1 MPESFSSS
9 SENPAS
15 SSTHHRRR
23 SSSHIRPL
31 NLAPSSSL
39 SASKGASSKAPGL
52 LSAPALS
59 PIPGTPSVTGNSPMS
74 LSRSPSPRPGGGWS
88 SPGLTT
94 VTAGSSGSSSPRR
107 GYGELSSNGQA
118 YSNGGLDGDHG
129 PNASWMAAKAK
140 SDRVKGYPS
149 FSTRNNGFFSRQR
162 RKISASLPRF
172 RLNSML
178 DYGEKEK
185 LGRGRWSGPNG
196 SPLLY
201 RIKTLLGSLLRR
213 TRIRLLLLS
222 ILLFILWLCFSSPI
236 YESYRRSSIG
246 GGKKIVLIVASNVG
260 GGVMEW
266 KGAREWAIERDS
278 LRNKRKYVKR
288 WGYDLEIVNMVTKK
302 RYAHEWREGWEK
314 VDVIRGALRKYPK
327 AEWFW
332 WLDLNTLIMEP
343 SYSVESHI
351 LNGLEKKT
359 YRDINKYNPLNI
371 THPPSLPYL
380 DPLCLSPEGD
390 KKTSSINLIVP
401 QDCAGFNLGSFMI
414 RRSTWTDRLLDIWW
428 DPVLYEQKHMEW
440 EHKEQD
446 SLEHLYTHQPW
457 VRPHVAFIP
466 QRRMNSFPPGACGD
480 GTDPGIHYQ
489 RKDRDFLVNMAGC
502 EWGRDC
508 WSEIYNYREL
518 SNYLNR
524 TLWEKFKDALSD
536 QWNRMLGKE
545 VKKRP

>member
-1 MPESFSSS
+1 
-9 SENPAS
+9 
-15 SSTHHRRR
+15 
-23 SSSHIRPL
+23 
-31 NLAPSSSL
+31 
-39 SASKGASSKAPGL
+39 
-52 LSAPALS
+52 
-59 PIPGTPSVTGNSPMS
+59 MS

-107 GYGELSSNGQA
+107 DYGDLTPNGH
-118 YSNGGLDGDHG
+118 YSNGALDGDH
-129 PNASWMAAKAK
+129 AWMAAKAK

-185 LGRGRWSGPNG
+185 LA
-196 SPLLY
+196 
-201 RIKTLLGSLLRR
+201 
-213 TRIRLLLLS
+213 
-222 ILLFILWLCFSSPI
+222 I
-236 YESYRRSSIG
+236 YESYRRSSVG

-278 LRNKRKYVKR
+278 LRNKKRYVKR

-343 SYSVESHI
+343 SYSVEHHI
-351 LNGLEKKT
+351 LNNLEKKT

-380 DPLCLSPEGD
+380 DPISLSPEGD
-390 KKTSSINLIVP
+390 KKPSSINMIVP

-446 SLEHLYTHQPW
+446 SLEHLYTNQPW

-524 TLWEKFKDALSD
+524 TPWEKFKDALSD
-536 QWNRMLGKE
+536 QWKKMMGKE
-545 VKKRP
+545 VKKKPWMA

>member
-1 MPESFSSS
+1 MF
-9 SENPAS
+9 
-15 SSTHHRRR
+15 
-23 SSSHIRPL
+23 
-31 NLAPSSSL
+31 
-39 SASKGASSKAPGL
+39 
-52 LSAPALS
+52 
-59 PIPGTPSVTGNSPMS
+59 
-74 LSRSPSPRPGGGWS
+74 
-88 SPGLTT
+88 
-94 VTAGSSGSSSPRR
+94 
-107 GYGELSSNGQA
+107 YC
-118 YSNGGLDGDHG
+118 
-129 PNASWMAAKAK
+129 
-140 SDRVKGYPS
+140 YPS
-149 FSTRNNGFFSRQR
+149 YNH
-162 RKISASLPRF
+162 
-172 RLNSML
+172 
-178 DYGEKEK
+178 
-185 LGRGRWSGPNG
+185 
-196 SPLLY
+196 
-201 RIKTLLGSLLRR
+201 
-213 TRIRLLLLS
+213 LS
-222 ILLFILWLCFSSPI
+222 IACIN
-236 YESYRRSSIG
+236 IG
-246 GGKKIVLIVASNVG
+246 
-260 GGVMEW
+260 
-266 KGAREWAIERDS
+266 R
-278 LRNKRKYVKR
+278 
-288 WGYDLEIVNMVTKK
+288 
-302 RYAHEWREGWEK
+302 
-314 VDVIRGALRKYPK
+314 
-327 AEWFW
+327 FW
-332 WLDLNTLIMEP
+332 WLDLNTFIMEP

-380 DPLCLSPEGD
+380 DPLSLSPEGD

-457 VRPHVAFIP
+457 IRPHVAFIP

-545 VKKRP
+545 VKKKP